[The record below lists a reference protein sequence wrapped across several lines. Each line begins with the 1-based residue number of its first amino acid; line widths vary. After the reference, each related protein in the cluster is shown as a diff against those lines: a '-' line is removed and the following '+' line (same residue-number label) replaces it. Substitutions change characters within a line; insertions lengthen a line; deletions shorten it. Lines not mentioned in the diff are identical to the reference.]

1 MIDLKTYKKVWHEQE
16 HKEQLDSDTLS
27 KMIHRRSSSIV
38 KWIFY
43 ISIIEFVVLTLIN
56 VFVKTDWEELK
67 DLGLYHFIIGIS
79 IISYI
84 IPLIFIYL
92 FYKNYKSISVIDN
105 TKGLIQSILKTR
117 RTVKYYIFTILALFA
132 FAILYGFRVA
142 LQAPEYE
149 NIIQKFGENGH
160 LIAWGIVVFF
170 VVIVLGVILLI
181 YLLIYG
187 IFLKRLKANYKN
199 LISE

>member
-1 MIDLKTYKKVWHEQE
+1 MVDLKTYKKVWHEQE

-79 IISYI
+79 ILSYI

-117 RTVKYYIFTILALFA
+117 RTVKNYILTILALFA

-149 NIIQKFGENGH
+149 NIIQKFGENGQ

-170 VVIVLGVILLI
+170 VLIVLGIILLI

-187 IFLKRLKANYKN
+187 ILLKHLKANYKD
-199 LISE
+199 LISD

>member
-1 MIDLKTYKKVWHEQE
+1 MVDLKTYKKVWHEQE

-43 ISIIEFVVLTLIN
+43 ISIIEFVILTLIN

-79 IISYI
+79 ILSYI

-117 RTVKYYIFTILALFA
+117 RTVKNYILTILALFA

-149 NIIQKFGENGH
+149 NIIQKFGENGQ

-170 VVIVLGVILLI
+170 VLIVLGIILLI

-187 IFLKRLKANYKN
+187 ILLKHLKANYKD
-199 LISE
+199 LISD

>member
-1 MIDLKTYKKVWHEQE
+1 MMVDLKTYKKVWHEQE

-43 ISIIEFVVLTLIN
+43 ISIIEFVILTLIN

-79 IISYI
+79 ILSYI

-117 RTVKYYIFTILALFA
+117 RTVKNYILTILALFA

-149 NIIQKFGENGH
+149 NIIQKFGENGQ

-170 VVIVLGVILLI
+170 VLIVLGIILLI

-187 IFLKRLKANYKN
+187 ILLKHLN
-199 LISE
+199 

>member
-1 MIDLKTYKKVWHEQE
+1 MVDLKTYKKVWHEQE

-79 IISYI
+79 ILSYI

-117 RTVKYYIFTILALFA
+117 RTVKNYIVTILALFA

-149 NIIQKFGENGH
+149 NIIQKFGENGQ

-170 VVIVLGVILLI
+170 VLIVLGIILLI

-187 IFLKRLKANYKN
+187 ILLKHLKANYKD

>member
-1 MIDLKTYKKVWHEQE
+1 MVDLKTYKKVWHEQE

-43 ISIIEFVVLTLIN
+43 ISIIEFVILTLIN

-79 IISYI
+79 ILSYI

-117 RTVKYYIFTILALFA
+117 RTVKNYIVTILALFA

-149 NIIQKFGENGH
+149 NIIQKFGENGQ

-170 VVIVLGVILLI
+170 VLIVLGIILLI

-187 IFLKRLKANYKN
+187 ILLKHLKANYKD

>member
-1 MIDLKTYKKVWHEQE
+1 MVDLKTYKKVWHEQE

-79 IISYI
+79 ILSYI

-117 RTVKYYIFTILALFA
+117 RTVKNYIFTILALFA

-149 NIIQKFGENGH
+149 NIIQKFGENGQ

-170 VVIVLGVILLI
+170 VLIILGIILLI

-187 IFLKRLKANYKN
+187 ILLKHLKANYKD
-199 LISE
+199 LISD